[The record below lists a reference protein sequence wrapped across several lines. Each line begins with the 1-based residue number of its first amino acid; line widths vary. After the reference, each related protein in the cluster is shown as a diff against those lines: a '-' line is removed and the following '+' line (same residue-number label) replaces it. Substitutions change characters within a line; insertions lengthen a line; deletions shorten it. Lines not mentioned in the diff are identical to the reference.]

1 MAELKTRPNDQSVET
16 FLNSIQ
22 DDKQR
27 QDSLTILALM
37 QEITGEKPVMWGE
50 SIIGFGRYHYKY
62 ASGREG
68 DMFLTGFSPR
78 KKNLTLYIMSGF
90 DMYNSLLTKLGK
102 HTAGKS
108 CLYFKKIEDIDLPT
122 LQKLVKLSTE
132 HVARTNPG

>member
-122 LQKLVKLSTE
+122 LHKLVKLSTE

>member
-37 QEITGEKPVMWGE
+37 QEITGEKPVMWGD
-50 SIIGFGRYHYKY
+50 SIIEFGSYHCKY